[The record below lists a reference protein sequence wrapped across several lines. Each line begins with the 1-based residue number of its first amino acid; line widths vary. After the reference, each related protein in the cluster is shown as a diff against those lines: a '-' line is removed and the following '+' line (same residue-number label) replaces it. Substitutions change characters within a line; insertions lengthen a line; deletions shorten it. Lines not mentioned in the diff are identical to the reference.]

1 MWAAGLFG
9 LCRARGRE
17 RPPGTPRRPGRA
29 QGPRMHMESP
39 ARKKG
44 RQMEEKLPAGV
55 LRILGRLQSSGHEA
69 YVVGGCVRDALRRAA
84 PHDWD
89 ICTSALP
96 QQVMALFPRQCVR
109 ATGLKHGTVT
119 VLQGGQPYEVTT
131 FRIEAAYS
139 DGRHPDSVR
148 FTKSLAA
155 DLARRDFTINA
166 MAYSPQSGLVD
177 LFHGRE
183 DLQNGVIR
191 CVGNATARLEEDALR
206 VLRALRF
213 SATLGFSIAPETAA
227 AIHRHAGGLAHV
239 SAGRICAEL
248 RRLVTGPGAG
258 RVLLQYQDVVAQF
271 LPETNAMAG
280 FWQHN
285 PHHIYTVWGHTAA
298 AVGASAPDEA
308 VRLALL
314 FHDMAKPQCFTR
326 DAAGTGHFYGHAQ
339 AGSALCRQAMRRLQF
354 DSETVRLVSQLVLY
368 HDTVLV
374 PQKPAVRRWLNK
386 IGQAQFCRLLAVHR
400 GDTLGLAPALW
411 PQRLAALQAVE
422 DVLAQVL
429 KEEACFS
436 RKALAVNGRDI
447 MALGVPQ
454 GRQVGEVLHKLL
466 QCVLEGRLPNE
477 RQALLAYAKGL
488 VP

>member
-29 QGPRMHMESP
+29 QGPRMHMKGP

-206 VLRALRF
+206 VLRALRL

-339 AGSALCRQAMRRLQF
+339 AGSARAGRPCGGCSLTARRCALCRSL
-354 DSETVRLVSQLVLY
+354 
-368 HDTVLV
+368 
-374 PQKPAVRRWLNK
+374 
-386 IGQAQFCRLLAVHR
+386 FCTTTPCWCRKSR
-400 GDTLGLAPALW
+400 PC
-411 PQRLAALQAVE
+411 AA
-422 DVLAQVL
+422 
-429 KEEACFS
+429 
-436 RKALAVNGRDI
+436 G
-447 MALGVPQ
+447 
-454 GRQVGEVLHKLL
+454 
-466 QCVLEGRLPNE
+466 
-477 RQALLAYAKGL
+477 
-488 VP
+488 

>member
-29 QGPRMHMESP
+29 QGPRMHMKGP

-206 VLRALRF
+206 V
-213 SATLGFSIAPETAA
+213 
-227 AIHRHAGGLAHV
+227 
-239 SAGRICAEL
+239 
-248 RRLVTGPGAG
+248 
-258 RVLLQYQDVVAQF
+258 
-271 LPETNAMAG
+271 
-280 FWQHN
+280 
-285 PHHIYTVWGHTAA
+285 
-298 AVGASAPDEA
+298 
-308 VRLALL
+308 
-314 FHDMAKPQCFTR
+314 
-326 DAAGTGHFYGHAQ
+326 
-339 AGSALCRQAMRRLQF
+339 
-354 DSETVRLVSQLVLY
+354 
-368 HDTVLV
+368 
-374 PQKPAVRRWLNK
+374 
-386 IGQAQFCRLLAVHR
+386 
-400 GDTLGLAPALW
+400 
-411 PQRLAALQAVE
+411 
-422 DVLAQVL
+422 
-429 KEEACFS
+429 
-436 RKALAVNGRDI
+436 
-447 MALGVPQ
+447 
-454 GRQVGEVLHKLL
+454 
-466 QCVLEGRLPNE
+466 
-477 RQALLAYAKGL
+477 
-488 VP
+488 